1 MKSLLSSLFDTQL
14 MDHMAVQPEEKMRNI
29 QKDITLTAGGSPQ
42 GFRLTKPD
50 AFSGVEILRLLL
62 RLQGEPPATAGGGCF
77 AGGEVNRISAD
88 ARGARDGIP
97 SAVRVRNLT
106 PQCGVAPTEVA
117 EAAGAERSYTVLDL
131 ITSLSSDELRSV
143 MTSCLNHTEVLLP
156 AGPHPVMT
164 GSEWGYPELKH
175 DTVSCMKLV
184 LEEITWAL
192 EGFFGG
198 GGPDSLPADATTSR
212 SSARTSTSSSSSR

>member
-1 MKSLLSSLFDTQL
+1 
-14 MDHMAVQPEEKMRNI
+14 MRTI
-29 QKDITLTAGGSPQ
+29 TKDIQILIDGNPQ

-62 RLQGEPPATAGGGCF
+62 RLQGEPSATAGGGCF
-77 AGGEVNRISAD
+77 AGG
-88 ARGARDGIP
+88 
-97 SAVRVRNLT
+97 
-106 PQCGVAPTEVA
+106 EVA

-184 LEEITWAL
+184 LEEIAWAL

-212 SSARTSTSSSSSR
+212 LSARTLTSSSSSR

>member
-1 MKSLLSSLFDTQL
+1 MRCKLRRISKDLSLT
-14 MDHMAVQPEEKMRNI
+14 I
-29 QKDITLTAGGSPQ
+29 GGSPLS
-42 GFRLTKPD
+42 FRLTKPD

-62 RLQGEPPATAGGGCF
+62 RLQ
-77 AGGEVNRISAD
+77 D
-88 ARGARDGIP
+88 ARPEENP
-97 SAVRVRNLT
+97 S
-106 PQCGVAPTEVA
+106 
-117 EAAGAERSYTVLDL
+117 VLDL

-143 MTSCLNHTEVLLP
+143 MTSCLNHTEVMLP

-192 EGFFGG
+192 EGFFGD
-198 GGPDSLPADATTSR
+198 GGPDSLPADATTPR
-212 SSARTSTSSSSSR
+212 PSARTSTGSSSSR

>member
-1 MKSLLSSLFDTQL
+1 
-14 MDHMAVQPEEKMRNI
+14 MRI
-29 QKDITLTAGGSPQ
+29 ITKDIQLPIDGSPLS
-42 GFRLTKPD
+42 FRLTKPD

-62 RLQGEPPATAGGGCF
+62 RLQDQWDGGTRGRFSQLHERETREPSPAFQPA
-77 AGGEVNRISAD
+77 S
-88 ARGARDGIP
+88 P
-97 SAVRVRNLT
+97 
-106 PQCGVAPTEVA
+106 
-117 EAAGAERSYTVLDL
+117 TVLDL

-198 GGPDSLPADATTSR
+198 GGSDSPPADATTPR
-212 SSARTSTSSSSSR
+212 PSARTSMSSCSCR

>member
-1 MKSLLSSLFDTQL
+1 
-14 MDHMAVQPEEKMRNI
+14 MRQI
-29 QKDITLTAGGSPQ
+29 TKDIQLTIDGSPQ

-50 AFSGVEILRLLL
+50 AFSGMEILRLLL

-77 AGGEVNRISAD
+77 AGGEVNRSKRA
-88 ARGARDGIP
+88 
-97 SAVRVRNLT
+97 

-143 MTSCLNHTEVLLP
+143 MSSCLNHTEVLLP

-192 EGFFGG
+192 EGFFGD
-198 GGPDSLPADATTSR
+198 GGPDSLPADATTPR
-212 SSARTSTSSSSSR
+212 PSARTSTGSSSSR

>member
-1 MKSLLSSLFDTQL
+1 MIDGNQ
-14 MDHMAVQPEEKMRNI
+14 
-29 QKDITLTAGGSPQ
+29 Q

-62 RLQGEPPATAGGGCF
+62 RLQDQTQT
-77 AGGEVNRISAD
+77 S
-88 ARGARDGIP
+88 
-97 SAVRVRNLT
+97 
-106 PQCGVAPTEVA
+106 PTIM
-117 EAAGAERSYTVLDL
+117 DL
-131 ITSLSSDELRSV
+131 ITSLSADELRSV

-175 DTVSCMKLV
+175 DTISCMKLV

-192 EGFFGG
+192 EGFFGE
-198 GGPDSLPADATTSR
+198 GGPDSLPADATTPR
-212 SSARTSTSSSSSR
+212 PSARTSTGSSSSR